1 MTELR
6 DVQGYSPS
14 IPGTASARNCRL
26 GGQIFRGNKNADVS
40 RCVVRRQMIARKF
53 ETNEGTHEYYRP
65 NKRGVREEIARLR
78 EPRRLAL
85 NGAAILITEVW
96 VE

>member
-14 IPGTASARNCRL
+14 IPGTASARIIGWAGRY
-26 GGQIFRGNKNADVS
+26 FEVTRNADVS
-40 RCVVRRQMIARKF
+40 RCVVRRQGIGRML
-53 ETNEGTHEYYRP
+53 ESNEGTHEYYRR

-78 EPRRLAL
+78 ESR
-85 NGAAILITEVW
+85 
-96 VE
+96 